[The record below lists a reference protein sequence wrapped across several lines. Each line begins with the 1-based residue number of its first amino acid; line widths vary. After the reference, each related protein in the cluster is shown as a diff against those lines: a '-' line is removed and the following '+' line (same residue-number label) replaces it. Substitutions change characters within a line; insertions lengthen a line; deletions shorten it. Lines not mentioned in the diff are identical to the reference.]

1 MVLHITHGGCAGSAK
16 DDPAELIRFHSIM
29 DASPMAKACMGG
41 PPQPEPDMETRLI
54 IAYSLIAIMVALAA
68 FGVFKLSQRQ
78 ARSDRRNAGKGDH
91 MRSGSDL

>member
-1 MVLHITHGGCAGSAK
+1 
-16 DDPAELIRFHSIM
+16 
-29 DASPMAKACMGG
+29 
-41 PPQPEPDMETRLI
+41 METRLI

-78 ARSDRRNAGKGDH
+78 AKSDRRNAGKGDH